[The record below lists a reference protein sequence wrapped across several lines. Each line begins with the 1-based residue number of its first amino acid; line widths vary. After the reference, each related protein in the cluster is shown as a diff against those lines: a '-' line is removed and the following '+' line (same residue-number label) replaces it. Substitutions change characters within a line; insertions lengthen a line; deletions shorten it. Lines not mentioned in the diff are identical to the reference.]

1 MQYYL
6 ILPPNTILLNASRA
20 GAKVSYPKLKFKE
33 KESTKQLNDDIKTD
47 SDKPITNHKVNAKT
61 SDVQGEIPSCQ
72 DIIDLINS
80 SSVLRTNG
88 EVRTELFTV
97 VKNFLKKH
105 HE

>member
-1 MQYYL
+1 MTKNNKEQSY
-6 ILPPNTILLNASRA
+6 ASRA
-20 GAKVSYPKLKFKE
+20 GAKVSYPKLKSKE
-33 KESTKQLNDDIKTD
+33 KESPKQLNDDN
-47 SDKPITNHKVNAKT
+47 PITNHKVDTKT